1 MRRKVMKWFSPID
14 MEEIR
19 SRESQRRTQ
28 PCGEWLLR
36 HEVFQAW
43 LQSQYRAIW
52 ISGSPGSGKTV
63 LSTCIIDTVKDRIE
77 NDPKQALA
85 FFFCDKSDEHGQ
97 SASTIVTSI
106 IGQVLA
112 QLDDIPNHVYAAYNI
127 AIRYGR
133 SKISTSDQ
141 PTVILKDLALSLD
154 KLYVVIDGLDEL
166 KDAPTVIHTIKDLV
180 NSATMIQ
187 VVFLSR
193 RISAISSRLSAFPT
207 IDLIPDVVSSDI
219 NNYISRELA
228 ELPIRDPGLQNKVFQ
243 RLSQSANGM
252 FLWASLMIQT
262 LKLATSQHELV
273 EVLSDLPIGLD
284 TIYSAI
290 LNKLAKE
297 PPRRRALAKR
307 VLLLVCC
314 SARPLLWNELECILA
329 FEKSQEDLV
338 ESKKPF
344 KSAVLELGGSL
355 IEYLPANDLFRLIH
369 LSVREFL
376 VSSPDGHTVDEDGRE
391 FFIQEEVGHSELAE
405 ICLLYQIRYGS
416 RDVFRI
422 DSATFPF
429 LEYSTLF
436 WCHHT
441 CHALHDAELERK
453 IEEFLGPQLQRQI
466 WILRFLTWKSSTFPL
481 QYLMKLQKLLQDWIA
496 HGQNTSFQLTK
507 IDWIQDIPSILLC
520 DGDSSF
526 RDEDQS
532 PYNDLNLLKT
542 LMPEIPYFEKLM
554 VIRDLSR
561 EYTMRSTLSDG
572 ERWLT
577 DALNDQRVRHG
588 DSHISTVW
596 LMNSLGIIYDQQQ
609 RVSLSAQIQESALA
623 IQTSVLGPDHLETIW
638 TVNELGRVYRHL
650 NDFDKAESMHQRAL
664 TVLRNALHPLDLQI
678 AWTLNTLGRTRRKQ
692 RRFDEAIALHNQALD
707 IQQAVLGESHPHTLW
722 ATMDKA
728 ACYYEQRRLRES
740 EDLYREALEGRERVL
755 GLRNADTFWAMN
767 DLGLVL
773 AELGQME
780 DARRLQER
788 ALSGQIEILGHDHP
802 HTMWTRD
809 ILERLSEE
817 RSVLCGINAPS
828 SAIHPSLPDR
838 SRTLESTICT
848 SP

>member
-1 MRRKVMKWFSPID
+1 MKWLSPID

-43 LQSQYRAIW
+43 LQSQHRAIW

-63 LSTCIIDTVKDRIE
+63 LSTCIIDTVRDHIE
-77 NDPKQALA
+77 SDPKQVLA
-85 FFFCDKSDEHGQ
+85 FFFCDKSDEHCQ
-97 SASTIVTSI
+97 SALSILTSI

-112 QLDDIPNHVYAAYNI
+112 QLDDIPNHVYTAYNI
-127 AIRYGR
+127 AVRYGR

-141 PTVILKDLALSLD
+141 PATILKDLALSFD
-154 KLYVVIDGLDEL
+154 KLYVLVDGLDEL
-166 KDAPTVIHTIKDLV
+166 KDAPTLIETIKGLV
-180 NSATMIQ
+180 NSATMIH
-187 VVFLSR
+187 VLFLSR
-193 RISAISSRLSAFPT
+193 KISALSSRLSEFPK
-207 IDLIPDVVSSDI
+207 IDVTSDVVSSDI
-219 NNYISRELA
+219 NNYVSRELA
-228 ELPIRDPGLQNKVFQ
+228 ELPIGDPELQDQVFQ

-262 LKLATSQHELV
+262 LKLATSLHEIM
-273 EVLSDLPIGLD
+273 EVLSDLPLGLD
-284 TIYSAI
+284 TTYSSI

-307 VLLLVCC
+307 ILFLICS
-314 SARPLLWNELECILA
+314 SARPLHWIELESALA
-329 FEKSQEDLV
+329 FEKSHADLV

-344 KSAVLELGGSL
+344 KSMVLELGNSL
-355 IEYLPANDLFRLIH
+355 IEYLPANDLFRLTH

-376 VSSPDGHTVDEDGRE
+376 HSSPDDHTLDEGGRE

-405 ICLLYQIRYGS
+405 ICLVYQIRYGS
-416 RDVFRI
+416 HNLLRI
-422 DSATFPF
+422 DATAFPF

-441 CHALHDAELERK
+441 CHALFKADLERRVV
-453 IEEFLGPQLQRQI
+453 EFLTPRLQRQI
-466 WILRFLTWKSSTFPL
+466 WILRLLIWQSSTFPL

-496 HGQNTSFQLTK
+496 QGQNTLCHDAT
-507 IDWIQDIPSILLC
+507 IDWIQDIPSVLLC

-526 RDEDQS
+526 GDQGQS
-532 PYNDLNLLKT
+532 PHDDLNFLKKQ
-542 LMPEIPYFEKLM
+542 MPQISYFEKLM

-561 EYTMRSTLSDG
+561 EYTMRGTLLDG
-572 ERWLT
+572 EQWLT

-588 DSHISTVW
+588 FSHISTVW

-609 RVSLSAQIQESALA
+609 RVSLSAETQESALA

-638 TVNELGRVYRHL
+638 TVNELGRIYRHL
-650 NDFDKAESMHQRAL
+650 NDLDKAESMHQRAL
-664 TVLRNALHPLDLQI
+664 TVLRDVLHPQDSQI
-678 AWTLNTLGRTRRKQ
+678 AWTLNTLARTRRKQ
-692 RRFDEAIALHNQALD
+692 RRFDEAISLHNQALD
-707 IQQAVLGESHPHTLW
+707 IQRTVLGESHPHTLW

-728 ACYYEQRRLRES
+728 ACYYGQRRLRES
-740 EDLYREALEGRERVL
+740 ADLYRKALQGREKVL
-755 GLRNADTFWAMN
+755 GPRHADTLWAVN

-773 AELGQME
+773 AELGQM
-780 DARRLQER
+780 DAARRLQER
-788 ALSGQIEILGHDHP
+788 ALSGQTEILGRDHP

-809 ILERLSEE
+809 VLERLNEG
-817 RSVLCGINAPS
+817 RSAVCGTNAPS
-828 SAIHPSLPDR
+828 STTHP
-838 SRTLESTICT
+838 C
-848 SP
+848 